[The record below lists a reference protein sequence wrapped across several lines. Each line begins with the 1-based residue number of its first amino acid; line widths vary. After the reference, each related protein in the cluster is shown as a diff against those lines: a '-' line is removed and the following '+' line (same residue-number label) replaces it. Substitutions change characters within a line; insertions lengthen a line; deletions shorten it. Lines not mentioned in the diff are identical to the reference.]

1 MTDLGKAGLEA
12 NLEYW
17 KALAER
23 HRKQRDRAMHEVRK
37 LQAILL
43 AKTGRAYDGQDY
55 LRVIKETEYRVTWR
69 DRLRRLV
76 RNIRDIR

>member
-1 MTDLGKAGLEA
+1 MKDLGKAGLEA

-23 HRKQRDRAMHEVRK
+23 HRKQRDRAMHEVRN

-55 LRVIKETEYRVTWR
+55 LREIKETEYRATWHHKF
-69 DRLRRLV
+69 RRFMELF
-76 RNIRDIR
+76 REIR